1 MNIRKI
7 GVTSSVCISLVIMGF
22 TLREANKKVTLD
34 IQPTVLP
41 VQLVSETVC
50 DIIEYNPII
59 VTNQYK
65 DFIIHIGFTESGN
78 DYTKVNTL
86 GYVGRYQFGKSTLKT
101 LKYRGSLEYFLS
113 NPELQDEYMLKNLK
127 SNKRRLQKYIDKYS
141 GTIINGTSITESG
154 ILAAAHLGG
163 VGSVRRYFKRGEVTK
178 DAYGTSIT
186 NYMTKFSGYEL
197 KLS

>member
-1 MNIRKI
+1 MNLRKI
-7 GVTSSVCISLVIMGF
+7 GIVTLLIIPIVITGF
-22 TLREANKKVTLD
+22 SIREANKKVILD
-34 IQPTVLP
+34 IRPEIIP
-41 VQLVSETVC
+41 VQLVSEHEQ
-50 DIIEYNPII
+50 DIIEYNPIV

-86 GYVGRYQFGKSTLKT
+86 GYLGRYQFGKSTLKT
-101 LKYRGSLEYFLS
+101 LKYKGSMTSFLNS
-113 NPELQDEYMLKNLK
+113 PKLQDEYMLKNLK

-141 GTIINGTSITESG
+141 GTIINDVTITESG

-163 VGSVRRYFKRGEVTK
+163 VGSVRRFFKRGKVTK
-178 DAYGTSIT
+178 DAYGTTII
-186 NYMTKFSGYEL
+186 NYMTKFSGYVL